1 MDLASV
7 RVSVQEV
14 GGMYFSGL
22 KSPES
27 GAISRTH
34 LVQVLEFQSTS
45 RSAILMVRGT
55 LGVGSVI
62 TGLAADPLTVPF
74 LVSGTAFLPPALPSL
89 ARLTGRHNDRLCRCS
104 DLHSRDLKVAGM
116 GSPPQPDVRRL
127 HTCAM
132 MARSPRDLVLRF
144 FTPAKIHVY
153 ILPPPV
159 QCSKIDKIFISN

>member
-7 RVSVQEV
+7 RLSVREV

-62 TGLAADPLTVPF
+62 TGVVDNPLTVHF

-89 ARLTGRHNDRLCRCS
+89 VLLTGRHNDRLSRGG
-104 DLHSRDLKVAGM
+104 DLHSRGDLKVAGR
-116 GSPPQPDVRRL
+116 GSPPQPD
-127 HTCAM
+127 
-132 MARSPRDLVLRF
+132 ARNDGAV
-144 FTPAKIHVY
+144 AA
-153 ILPPPV
+153 
-159 QCSKIDKIFISN
+159 